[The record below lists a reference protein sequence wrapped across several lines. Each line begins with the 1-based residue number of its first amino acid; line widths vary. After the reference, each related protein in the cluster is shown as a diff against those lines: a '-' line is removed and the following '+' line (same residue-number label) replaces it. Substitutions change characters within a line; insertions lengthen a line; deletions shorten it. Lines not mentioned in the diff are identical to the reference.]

1 MENASKALIIAGSI
15 LITLIVI
22 SLGIVV
28 FNNFRD
34 SSERN
39 SSLTAEEIANF
50 NNQFTKYS
58 GESVAGSQVN
68 DLIQK
73 VISVNIASKNEGRA
87 INDRYVEITFD
98 SISGGSQTI
107 KGDVTEG
114 YTKSNTSYLNKV
126 KSNQMYKVELEYTKG
141 VITKINVTP

>member
-15 LITLIVI
+15 LITLVVI

-34 SSERN
+34 SSEKN
-39 SSLTAEEIANF
+39 SSLTAEEVSNF
-50 NNQFTKYS
+50 NNQFIKYS
-58 GESVAGSQVN
+58 GENVAGSQVN

-87 INDRYVEITFD
+87 IGDRYVKIVFT

-107 KGDVTEG
+107 EGDTSSG
-114 YTKSNTSYLNKV
+114 YKCQDSSKLNKV
-126 KSNQMYKVELEYTKG
+126 KSNQMYNVELKYTKG
-141 VITKINVTP
+141 VVTEINVTP